1 MDSVCLGAMT
11 VYIPLLVCVGLWSLH
26 KAAGEEKSLVETWAA
41 SCTFISVNDVVL
53 QVLMHTPQDC
63 KVMWVAAN
71 SL

>member
-1 MDSVCLGAMT
+1 MT
-11 VYIPLLVCVGLWSLH
+11 VYIPLLVCVGFWSSH

-41 SCTFISVNDVVL
+41 SCTFISVNVVVL

-63 KVMWVAAN
+63 KVTWVTVN